1 MSKVLQEANRRVFR
15 RAQHERNLLLSPNDI
30 LLPFALS
37 MSKGSEDKLGE
48 ILREVY
54 PEPSRRAQNDKE
66 ACVILNEVKDLS
78 GKFRAAHGLSIAS
91 GS

>member
-1 MSKVLQEANRRVFR
+1 
-15 RAQHERNLLLSPNDI
+15 
-30 LLPFALS
+30 